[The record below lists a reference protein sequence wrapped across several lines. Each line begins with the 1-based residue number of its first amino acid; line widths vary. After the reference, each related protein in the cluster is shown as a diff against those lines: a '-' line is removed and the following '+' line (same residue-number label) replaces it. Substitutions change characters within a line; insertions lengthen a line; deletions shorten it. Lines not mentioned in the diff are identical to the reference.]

1 LNEQENGDKKVRDI
15 ALKSSTKKNDDSDE
29 DVTKIND
36 NENLNLLV
44 KNFVKFLK
52 RRGNKGSQ
60 RRYNSK
66 WNESTSIFNFTCYNC
81 GNKDIS
87 KLNVKTLTRI
97 KMHIEIRNTV
107 TS

>member
-1 LNEQENGDKKVRDI
+1 VRDI

-66 WNESTSIFNFTCYNC
+66 
-81 GNKDIS
+81 
-87 KLNVKTLTRI
+87 
-97 KMHIEIRNTV
+97 
-107 TS
+107 

>member
-66 WNESTSIFNFTCYNC
+66 
-81 GNKDIS
+81 
-87 KLNVKTLTRI
+87 
-97 KMHIEIRNTV
+97 
-107 TS
+107 